1 MSRPESDITLTA
13 ADRPAEPSPPVLELA
28 AGTTIGRYL
37 VERRLGAGGMGVVYA
52 ARDTELARDVALK
65 IVRPRAEVGVMQE
78 RLRREAKAMARLSHP
93 NVVPV
98 FDIGTHEGQLFLAME
113 LVAGDTLRSWAGSPR
128 PWPAVVSLFVKA
140 GRGLEAAHAA
150 GLLHRDFKPDNV
162 MIGPGAV
169 PRITDFGLAREFDE
183 GAAATAGAVGQ
194 GGELSQVTATGGIA
208 GTPAYMAPEQLL
220 GHPGGPRA
228 DQFSFC
234 VSLFEVL
241 YGTRPFPPA
250 TPRFDGLIAAIR
262 AGRMVKPGKPVKL
275 VAPGAVP
282 GWLHAA
288 IVRGLA
294 FDPEQRWP
302 SMRAL
307 VDAIERGLRRRRRL
321 GVIGLASALAIIA
334 AAGSFVVVRSRS
346 PDRTAPARCVDVAPK
361 ANDATTILVCQDE
374 YVRTNDPRVGS
385 ELANALR
392 RTGQL
397 REAATVAT
405 ELLATP
411 ARADALYTLG
421 KIAIAEDRRGD
432 AERALRRASE
442 LHREQERWDD
452 SATDLQALAGVSN
465 DFVDQ
470 LVGFDQAAGDARRGS
485 NARMEAYCHLSAA
498 DILSQIDA
506 RGGALGELERAGPLL
521 SDAADLLQLELA
533 RGNVYQ
539 NLGDNVLAAA
549 AFARAR
555 VRTEAV
561 TSARFARSARLNLAY
576 SLAES
581 GRLAD
586 AAAELQAASALDP
599 VDLQLTIRLAL
610 AARIAWR
617 GGDLAR
623 AAELIDRAIAAADKD
638 DTEDL
643 LDGDVER
650 AEIALERGELATA
663 EQSARRAIGRIEAL
677 RSTHPPIELRS
688 WMLTDRR
695 VPYEL
700 LFATLA
706 RRGDAAGALVVFDRY
721 RGLGVLAGLIHGDGD
736 GSLPP
741 GSSGLAFPVDELARG
756 FPSLQTSALAT
767 PVPEAAILEAVR
779 AASLLVLVVAHGDVW
794 RITAEAGR
802 LQIES
807 LGRLEALRPR
817 LEQLRA
823 TPGDRTLAAALGELL
838 VPAELARPSE
848 RVLHVVLDEPLAW
861 LPVAALRVGGGRL
874 IAARPIV
881 RAARPSDLG
890 CAARSQGRSRVVMIG
905 EDDDPAPRGPAR
917 SPGATRASLFGAARS
932 DLLHV
937 AVRIERDALGDAL
950 VLHDGR
956 VRALEIAGHG
966 GAAARVVLTAPD
978 TGPTGTTTLAMAFVA
993 AGADQV
999 VAAIRPVSRVT
1010 AERLTEQLVRADVS
1024 DLVRALAR
1032 LQAAEDRS
1040 GPGGEDDDQWL
1051 GFAVFGRATCTS
1063 LP

>member
-1 MSRPESDITLTA
+1 MSGPEGDITLTA
-13 ADRPAEPSPPVLELA
+13 AERPAEPALPVPELA
-28 AGTTIGRYL
+28 IGTTIGRYL

-78 RLRREAKAMARLSHP
+78 RLRREAQAMARLSHP

-113 LVAGDTLRSWAGSPR
+113 LVAGDTLRSWVGSPR

-162 MIGPGAV
+162 MIGPGDV

-183 GAAATAGAVGQ
+183 DVAATAGAAGQ
-194 GGELSQVTATGGIA
+194 GGELSQVTATGGVA

-234 VSLFEVL
+234 VALFEVL
-241 YGTRPFPPA
+241 YGTRPFPRE
-250 TPRFDGLIAAIR
+250 PRFDGLIAAIR
-262 AGRMVKPGKPVKL
+262 AGRIVKPA
-275 VAPGAVP
+275 APGSIP
-282 GWLHAA
+282 GWLHAVV
-288 IVRGLA
+288 VRGLA
-294 FDPEQRWP
+294 FDPDERWP

-307 VDAIERGLRRRRRL
+307 VGAIERGLRRRRRL
-321 GVIGLASALAIIA
+321 GAIGLASALAIIA
-334 AAGSFVVVRSRS
+334 VAGSIAVARSRGRERAAS
-346 PDRTAPARCVDVAPK
+346 ARCVDVAAR

-374 YVRTNDPRVGS
+374 YVRTNDPQVGS

-392 RTGQL
+392 RTGKR
-397 REAATVAT
+397 REAETVAR

-411 ARADALYTLG
+411 AQADALYTLG
-421 KIAIAEDRRGD
+421 KIAIDEDRRDD

-442 LHREQERWDD
+442 LHRKLARWAD

-470 LVGFDQAAGDARRGS
+470 LVGFDQAVSDARRGGD
-485 NARMEAYCHLSAA
+485 ARIEAYCHLSAA
-498 DILSQIDA
+498 DILSTIGA
-506 RGGALGELERAGPLL
+506 RSGALGELERAGPLL

-539 NLGDNVLAAA
+539 NLGNHALAAA
-549 AFARAR
+549 AFERAR
-555 VRTEAV
+555 VRAEAV

-576 SLAES
+576 SLVES

-586 AAAELQAASALDP
+586 AAVELQAASALDP
-599 VDLQLTIRLAL
+599 DDQQLTIRLAL
-610 AARIAWR
+610 EAQIARR
-617 GGDLAR
+617 GGDLVR

-643 LDGDVER
+643 LDGDVDR

-677 RSTHPPIELRS
+677 RSTRPPIELRS
-688 WMLTDRR
+688 WMLTERR
-695 VPYEL
+695 IPYEL
-700 LFATLA
+700 LFVTLA

-721 RGLGVLAGLIHGDGD
+721 RGLGVLAGLVHGDGD
-736 GSLPP
+736 GAPAP
-741 GSSGLAFPVDELARG
+741 GPSGLAGLAFPVAELARG
-756 FPSLQTSALAT
+756 FSSLQASTLAT
-767 PVPEAAILEAVR
+767 PAPEAATLDAVR
-779 AASLLVLVVAHGDVW
+779 AASLLVLVVAHGELW

-802 LQIES
+802 LQIAP
-807 LGRLEALRPR
+807 LGQLEALRPR
-817 LEQLRA
+817 LDQLRA
-823 TPGDRTLAAALGELL
+823 TPGDRTIAAALGDLL

-848 RVLHVVLDEPLAW
+848 RVLHVVLDDPLAW
-861 LPVAALRVGGGRL
+861 LPVAALRVGGRRL

-890 CAARSQGRSRVVMIG
+890 CAARPQGPARVVMIG
-905 EDDDPAPRGPAR
+905 EAGDLAARGAAV
-917 SPGATRASLFGAARS
+917 SPGATRASLFGAAPG

-937 AVRIERDALGDAL
+937 TARIERDALGDAL

-956 VRALEIAGHG
+956 VRALEIAGHS
-966 GAAARVVLTAPD
+966 ASAARVVLAEGD
-978 TGPTGTTTLAMAFVA
+978 TGSTGTTPLAMAFLA
-993 AGADQV
+993 GGADQV
-999 VAAIRPVSRVT
+999 IAAVRPVSRAMT
-1010 AERLTEQLVRADVS
+1010 ERLTEQLVRADAP

-1040 GPGGEDDDQWL
+1040 GEADDQWL
-1051 GFAVFGRATCTS
+1051 GFAAFGRATCIS
-1063 LP
+1063 PP